1 MEEPA
6 EFNALESREGKFKG
20 GGMWPTMS
28 NAAQQSSQMM
38 SVHRVG
44 FGSEQVII
52 QLERAGSVE

>member
-6 EFNALESREGKFKG
+6 EFNAFETRGGNFKG
-20 GGMWPTMS
+20 EDVA
-28 NAAQQSSQMM
+28 NNVKCAEQSSQMM

-52 QLERAGSVE
+52 QLERVGSVE